1 MDLHLLRQYPDT
13 NVFPP
18 QIQKVAN
25 DNCPCFI
32 PVITYLR
39 KKKICQVLPVLD
51 EDMIINEAMPPID
64 LEVQGNETLIA
75 DGIKED
81 ENNIELSDLQTK
93 NDYFK
98 LRDEYFQE
106 EAQQE
111 APPEEQSE
119 EQPEVVADSTMVRE
133 EGGAIPTE
141 G

>member
-1 MDLHLLRQYPDT
+1 
-13 NVFPP
+13 
-18 QIQKVAN
+18 
-25 DNCPCFI
+25 
-32 PVITYLR
+32 
-39 KKKICQVLPVLD
+39 
-51 EDMIINEAMPPID
+51 MPPID

-119 EQPEVVADSTMVRE
+119 EQPEAVADSTMVRE